1 MGQAL
6 HENLANACKQGLV
19 DVSGS
24 QVDQHP
30 GEAPRNGQADIAS
43 VLDSALELDIISD
56 KVVDRQLNGFDHDL
70 SHAEFFLL
78 GLEPVVRQHG
88 LHSLEQNEGQG
99 LEVSCDM
106 LDMERHAL
114 ICLQACVERL
124 HGVPQQVAPLF
135 EGGLVHFAVVCTRR
149 VGQLVDWADRDILD
163 EVLVECHGCAVP
175 SILQASVHLGQEV
188 LLDVDVGPALR
199 EVLPDV
205 EDGVSPKSGLEERI
219 LLADQIENQRR
230 ELAQLARNDVLRH
243 LVDEH
248 RHELQTGGPHTTSV
262 AFTEEGPHVVLFLG
276 HLCLLSDSSLPSS

>member
-1 MGQAL
+1 
-6 HENLANACKQGLV
+6 
-19 DVSGS
+19 
-24 QVDQHP
+24 
-30 GEAPRNGQADIAS
+30 
-43 VLDSALELDIISD
+43 
-56 KVVDRQLNGFDHDL
+56 
-70 SHAEFFLL
+70 
-78 GLEPVVRQHG
+78 
-88 LHSLEQNEGQG
+88 
-99 LEVSCDM
+99 M

-135 EGGLVHFAVVCTRR
+135 ERGLVHFAVVCARR

-219 LLADQIENQRR
+219 LLADQIENQSR

-248 RHELQTGGPHTTSV
+248 RHELQTGGPHTASV

-276 HLCLLSDSSLPSS
+276 HLCLLGDSSLPSSQASSTTASFLTSWCSLGSVGVLLTGGINLGCRTFLSLFRGLGFCWHLFSLFGRLVSVRSEVEHVKKLTSELLLLFHRPAFDELE